1 MRDVLGNPPPLMEVA
16 MSRKST
22 RAIVA
27 ELAALPRIVVP
38 LPEAQPKYRY
48 GVYLSGIGRLKA
60 HDTTTGAIVV
70 IRTTGELLAFV
81 AERSRVDAVAK
92 LSGLRSEALI
102 AEDSASKKTRP
113 QWLTSLAMIEKAMAV
128 LSEQP
133 AAVREVA

>member
-1 MRDVLGNPPPLMEVA
+1 

-27 ELAALPRIVVP
+27 ELANLPRIVVP
-38 LPEAQPKYRY
+38 LSPTAPRYKY
-48 GVYLSGIGRLKA
+48 GVYLSEIGRLKA
-60 HDTTTGAIVV
+60 HDTTTRAIVV
-70 IRTTGELLAFV
+70 IRTTAELLAFV

-92 LSGLRSEALI
+92 LSGLRAEALI

-113 QWLTSLAMIEKAMAV
+113 QWLTSLAMIEKAIAA

-133 AAVREVA
+133 SAVREVA